1 VQHAMR
7 DGELMNQCHDSQ
19 AMLGSA
25 QRAVVRL
32 SVMASCARSLAEL
45 REIDHLV
52 TRAIFE
58 SLCNRDIPMP
68 LVSALVWPAV
78 AALVQQASVLEI
90 VWTPTLSRGDWDG
103 AIPESPDASG
113 PLRALSTESGY
124 SAGLPRY

>member
-1 VQHAMR
+1 MDR
-7 DGELMNQCHDSQ
+7 CDDPQ

-25 QRAVVRL
+25 QRAVVGLCDR
-32 SVMASCARSLAEL
+32 ASSARSLAEL

-78 AALVQQASVLEI
+78 AALSQQASLLQI
-90 VWTPTLSRGDWDG
+90 AWKPTLSRGDWDG
-103 AIPESPDASG
+103 ALPESPHATR
-113 PLRALSTESGY
+113 PLRAVSTGSYSG
-124 SAGLPRY
+124 R